1 MLRVRSTSVRRV
13 AASIAGAA
21 LALTGTAAAATAATT
36 STLATGLTAPSGTIE
51 TTSAPTAAGVTTT
64 STWVADHLLGFCRL
78 DPTAT
83 GLQINQA
90 TCLTNAIAPGQPAY
104 DATRGL
110 VYVPDL
116 SAKSQGVWRYAYNST
131 TNKFGSPTLLNVTAP
146 QRGNRPAGAALN
158 GGGDLYFTTLR
169 GGGILRVTAPFRAN
183 GAAGQAMSNVARTS
197 DQGGAASLT
206 FLKGT
211 LYIAENGAVTSISTV
226 NQCASTARCIATDAG
241 IAFTPRSLA
250 NNGVDTVYVGTNF
263 DVEQYVVGVD
273 DAATQVATPFANAA
287 SLNVSPTT
295 GTLVVGDDPTD
306 GALSLKGRLF
316 QVTLP

>member
-36 STLATGLTAPSGTIE
+36 STLATGLTAPTGTIE
-51 TTSAPTAAGVTTT
+51 TTSTSAAGVTTT

-90 TCLTNAIAPGQPAY
+90 TCLTNAVAPGQPAF
-104 DATRGL
+104 DATRGF

-116 SAKSQGVWRYAYNST
+116 SSRSQGVWRFAYNST
-131 TNKFGSPTLLNVTAP
+131 TNRFGSPTLLNVTAP
-146 QRGNRPAGAALN
+146 QRGNRPAAAALN

-211 LYIAENGAVTSISTV
+211 LYIAENGAVTSISAI

-263 DVEQYVVGVD
+263 DVEQYVVGQEGLATPV
-273 DAATQVATPFANAA
+273 AAPFANAS
-287 SLNVSPTT
+287 SLAWSPTSSS
-295 GTLVVGDDPTD
+295 LIVGDDRTD
-306 GALSLKGRLF
+306 GAQSLQGRLF
-316 QVTLP
+316 QVSLP

>member
-21 LALTGTAAAATAATT
+21 IALTGTAAAATAATT
-36 STLATGLTAPSGTIE
+36 STLATGLTGPSGTIE
-51 TTSAPTAAGVTTT
+51 TTTAAGVT

-78 DPTAT
+78 DPAAT

-104 DATRGL
+104 DATRGF

-116 SAKSQGVWRYAYNST
+116 SSKSQGVWRYAYNAT
-131 TNKFGSPTLLNVTAP
+131 TNRFGSATLLNVTAP

-169 GGGILRVTAPFRAN
+169 GGGILRVTDPFKAN
-183 GAAGQAMSNVARTS
+183 GAATQGMSNVARTS

-211 LYIAENGAVTSISTV
+211 LYIAENSSVTSISTV

-263 DVEQYVVGVD
+263 DVEQYVVGQD
-273 DAATQVATPFANAA
+273 GLANQVATPFANASSLAWSPA
-287 SLNVSPTT
+287 SSS
-295 GTLVVGDDPTD
+295 LVVGDDPTD
-306 GALSLKGRLF
+306 GAQSLQGRLF
-316 QVTLP
+316 QVSLP

>member
-36 STLATGLTAPSGTIE
+36 STLATGLTGPSGTIE
-51 TTSAPTAAGVTTT
+51 TTTAAGTQ

-78 DPTAT
+78 DAAPT
-83 GLQINQA
+83 GGVQINQA
-90 TCLTNAIAPGQPAY
+90 TCLTNAIAPGQPAF

-116 SAKSQGVWRYAYNST
+116 SSKSQGVWRYAYNST
-131 TNKFGSPTLLNVTAP
+131 TNRFGSPTLLNVTAP

-169 GGGILRVTAPFRAN
+169 GGGILRVTDPFKAN
-183 GAAGQAMSNVARTS
+183 GAATQAMSNVARTS

-211 LYIAENGAVTSISTV
+211 LYIGENGAVTSISTI

-250 NNGVDTVYVGTNF
+250 NNGVDTIYVGTNF

-273 DAATQVATPFANAA
+273 DAATPVAAPFANAA
-287 SLNVSPTT
+287 SLSWSPST
-295 GTLVVGDDPTD
+295 GNLVVGDDPTD
-306 GALSLKGRLF
+306 GAQSLKGRLF
-316 QVTLP
+316 QVSLA